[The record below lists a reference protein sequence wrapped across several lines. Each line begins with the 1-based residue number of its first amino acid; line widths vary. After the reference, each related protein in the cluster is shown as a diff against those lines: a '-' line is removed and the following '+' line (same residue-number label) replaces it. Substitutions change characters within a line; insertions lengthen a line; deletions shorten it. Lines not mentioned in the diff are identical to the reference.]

1 MPTKVLLVDDEAP
14 VRDMFK
20 DLLKKHGY
28 QVYPVATGEEALE
41 AIAKDDFN
49 AVLLDVKLTGISGLE
64 TLKIIKGRKPD
75 MIVIMITGFGY
86 DEELVAKSNDY
97 GCSGYIGKNAPI
109 SQIIC
114 CFKDFI
120 KGARENKACDC
131 KPRKDK

>member
-1 MPTKVLLVDDEAP
+1 MPSKILLVDDEAP

-20 DLLKKHGY
+20 DLLKKHDY

-41 AIAKDDFN
+41 AIAKEDFE

-64 TLKIIKGRKPD
+64 TLKIIKERKPNLT
-75 MIVIMITGFGY
+75 VIMITGFGY
-86 DEELVAKSNDY
+86 DEELVAKSNEY

-109 SQIIC
+109 SQIIS

-120 KGARENKACDC
+120 KGAKEKMCDC